1 MISHGKDQFIT
12 AVMVREFCLG
22 DFGGEQVVLCLQCV
36 QGEGFNE

>member
-12 AVMVREFCLG
+12 VVMVREFCLG
-22 DFGGEQVVLCLQCV
+22 DCGGEQVVLYLHCV